1 MATLRAVGKCALLRG
16 SDTVRAVTVLFVLL
30 PNHCLPDE
38 FLAAIPEADRRTTPV
53 RVYPIATDRPH
64 LLSLVRDGRDR
75 AATRWLAGTVKCV
88 VGGSALGCATATTL
102 AIGFDM
108 LGGFVGLAVGFGAA
122 VGAFLGGFTAAM
134 TGTERARDELLALI
148 DGATFP
154 CRLLQ
159 IGPLPADDPRLLA
172 MKAHCDEL
180 DAPRCVCD

>member
-1 MATLRAVGKCALLRG
+1 VGKCALRRG
-16 SDTVRAVTVLFVLL
+16 SDTVRAVPVLFVLL
-30 PNHCLPDE
+30 PNRCAPDE
-38 FLAAIPEADRRTTPV
+38 FLAAIPVVDRSTTPI
-53 RVYPIATDRPH
+53 RVYPIASDRPH
-64 LLSLVRDGRDR
+64 FLSLVRDGRDP

-148 DGATFP
+148 DRATFP

-159 IGPLPADDPRLLA
+159 IGPLPRDDARLPAL
-172 MKAHCDEL
+172 KARCDEIG
-180 DAPRCVCD
+180 APRCVCD